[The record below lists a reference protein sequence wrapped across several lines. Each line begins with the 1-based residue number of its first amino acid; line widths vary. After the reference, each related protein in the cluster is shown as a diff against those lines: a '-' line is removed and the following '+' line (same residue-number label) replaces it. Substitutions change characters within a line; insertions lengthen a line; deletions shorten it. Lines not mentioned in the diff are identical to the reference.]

1 MATIESEQRDKRNRI
16 MSINGDVQIKFTKD
30 LSYRGTVGIRK
41 RTINTDVFYSE
52 RSKQAKNAGAPYGWK
67 EIEEQQNFMYNN
79 VITWDKTFNKEHH

>member
-41 RTINTDVFYSE
+41 RTI
-52 RSKQAKNAGAPYGWK
+52 KYGCFLFRK
-67 EIEEQQNFMYNN
+67 I
-79 VITWDKTFNKEHH
+79 